1 MVKYDAIIQID
12 PADNVAVALRAI
24 ARGEDIRTGDGM
36 LRALEDIAPGH
47 KIALRNVAAG
57 ENIVKYGTPVG
68 HATRNIEAGQWV
80 HSHNEATNL
89 DGVLEYTYTPQVPE
103 VKAQQPATFDGYR
116 REDGQVGIRNE
127 IWIVNTVGCVNR
139 TAQRI
144 ADEAGRRFAGRTDGI
159 FSFSHPYG
167 CSQLGDDLEATQK
180 ALAGLAHN
188 PNAAGVLVLS
198 LGCESNNLG
207 VFRKFLADVPE
218 GRIRYLISQEVED
231 EVEEG
236 VRLVGELVEYAARF
250 HREPCPVSDL
260 VIGLKC
266 GGSDG
271 FSGITGNPLLGTLAD
286 RVTAQGGTAIL
297 SEVPEMFGAEQ
308 SLMNRCADRGLFDQ
322 TVQLINGFKEY
333 YQKHG
338 QVVFENPSPGNKEG
352 GITTLEEKS
361 CGCIRKGGTGPVK
374 GVLQYG
380 DRATG
385 HKGLVLLQAPGNDL
399 VASTAEAVAGAQM
412 VLFTTGRGTPYGGPV
427 PTLKISTNTPLF
439 RRKGNWIDFDAGKLL
454 TTDDA
459 GRVEDDFLHF
469 VLDVASGRKLART
482 EENGYREIAIFKDG
496 VTL

>member
-47 KIALRNVAAG
+47 KIALRNIDAG
-57 ENIVKYGTPVG
+57 GNIIKYGTPVG

-103 VKAQQPATFDGYR
+103 VKAQRPATFDGYR

-127 IWIVNTVGCVNR
+127 IWVVNTVGCVNR

-144 ADEAGRRFAGRTDGI
+144 AEEAGRRFAGHTDGI

-207 VFRKFLADVPE
+207 VFRKFLADVPK

-374 GVLQYG
+374 DVLQYG

-439 RRKGNWIDFDAGKLL
+439 RRKGNWIDFDAGQLL

-459 GRVEDDFLHF
+459 GRVEDDFFRF
-469 VLDVASGRKLART
+469 VLDVASGRRLART

>member
-1 MVKYDAIIQID
+1 MIKYDSVIQID
-12 PADNVAVALRAI
+12 PADNVAVALRPI
-24 ARGEDIRTGDGM
+24 ARGEEVRTGSGV
-36 LRALEDIAPGH
+36 LRALDEIAAGH
-47 KIALRNVAAG
+47 KIALQNIPKGAD
-57 ENIVKYGTPVG
+57 IVKYGTPVG
-68 HATRNIEAGQWV
+68 HATAGIAAGQWV

-89 DGVLEYTYTPQVPE
+89 SGVLAYRYTPKVPE
-103 VKAQQPATFDGYR
+103 VKPEAPATFDGYR

-139 TAQRI
+139 TAERI
-144 ADEAGRRFAGRTDGI
+144 VEEARRRYAGRMDGI
-159 FSFSHPYG
+159 LSFSHPYG

-180 ALAGLAHN
+180 ALAGLAKN

-198 LGCESNNLG
+198 LGCESNNLHE
-207 VFRKFLADVPE
+207 FRKFLTDVPE

-231 EVEEG
+231 EVGEG
-236 VRLVGELVEYAARF
+236 VRLVGELVEYAERF
-250 HREPCPVSDL
+250 RREPCPVSDL

-271 FSGITGNPLLGTLAD
+271 FSGITGNPLLGTLTD
-286 RVTAQGGTAIL
+286 RVVAQGGTSIL

-308 SLMNRCADRGLFDQ
+308 SLMNRCTDRGVFDQ
-322 TVQLINGFKEY
+322 TVRLINGFKEY
-333 YQKHG
+333 YQRHG

-361 CGCIRKGGTGPVK
+361 CGCIRKGGTSPVS

-380 DRATG
+380 DRVAG
-385 HKGLVLLQAPGNDL
+385 RKGLVLLQAPGNDL

-427 PTLKISTNTPLF
+427 PTLKISTNTALF
-439 RRKGNWIDFDAGKLL
+439 RRKGNWIDYDAGQLL
-454 TTDDA
+454 GTDDA
-459 GRVEDDFLHF
+459 ARVEDDFFRF

-482 EENGYREIAIFKDG
+482 EQNGYREIAIFKDG